1 MGVGSR
7 SIGPEHEGQL
17 KADPLR
23 SLAIK
28 CSACAGLYVFGRGL
42 RMYASKESPGR
53 DLMIPRS
60 G

>member
-1 MGVGSR
+1 MRVGSR
-7 SIGPEHEGQL
+7 SMGPEQDGQL

-42 RMYASKESPGR
+42 RMMPPKNPPGAT
-53 DLMIPRS
+53 P
-60 G
+60 